1 MKPLS
6 DLKACYFNCT
16 AFVETSNLKMLKQA
30 WLLFFLSCHIFVFSK
45 GIITVY
51 LMKTLSLKICCYM

>member
-30 WLLFFLSCHIFVFSK
+30 
-45 GIITVY
+45 
-51 LMKTLSLKICCYM
+51 